1 MRIPIR
7 EQLGLL
13 VLLTS
18 LLGLAVISIA
28 TWVTNHNFV
37 LGIRAS
43 RLTLTAS
50 LKASQLASNFLL
62 MQSLAGGVASRIV
75 IQDSLKRYNE
85 ADASSRADFDW
96 ENAENDLSAVFD
108 GGTNLLLQAQM
119 WPKTY
124 DGSASNSSVIKAT
137 AKSVSDKLPLPVQ
150 HANGTEVHLGDADQ
164 GYPERLYPD
173 LTFSTQTLQDEYE
186 LTVAHFGDQ
195 SLNNT
200 GSLLLGPWELNSSF
214 SLISLTTPV
223 INNTS
228 ADDVLG
234 WITVVL
240 DARLIY
246 QVINSTAGMGLS
258 SSTVIIGPTDVT
270 NHFPPGLLFNDDRGV
285 APESELVKFVIQPY
299 GKNSYKRHGSH
310 TFGQDDSTA
319 PFDYNTYPAVKK
331 VLTTQNG
338 EENNSGSMVSTK
350 NEEGDTLAVGYAMP
364 DTVLCDWVLLVEVS
378 HAEVWQPIVKLRK
391 ILLACVFGTTGAMAL
406 LIYPIAHYFSRPI
419 RRLRDATRLSTNA
432 YIVDDKNLDP
442 GKYDGPDE
450 ASEAARKGGIFAKF
464 KFWGRKEPKP
474 DEDKAD
480 SDKRRL
486 FRIPGKVKEGKHLIY
501 DELTDLTTVFNEMTD
516 ELKIQYEKLE
526 ERVKQRTMELEEAMK
541 AAEAANE
548 SKTLFIANLSHE
560 LKTPLNGI
568 LGMTAVCMSEDDPQK
583 IKKSLGIIYR
593 SGDLLLNLLT
603 DLLTFSKNQIGHQQL
618 SLDEKEFR
626 LRDVSTQLLAIFDK
640 QARENN
646 ISLSVKFEGPNDL
659 EDLTPEERGP
669 SPLGIRNVGHM
680 VLWGDQHRI
689 VQVLINLISN
699 SLKFTPAGGS
709 VVCTMRCNGVT
720 TPTMRSRTSRSSLS
734 SHLHR
739 RTSRRSSRARGR
751 GSVGSTSSGATPR
764 NMSTAN
770 QINPQK
776 SGPYAYIVETQGAPS
791 PPPGPTLVFE
801 FEVTDSGPGI
811 PENMHQRIFE
821 PFIQG
826 DLGLSKKFGGTGLG
840 LAICSQLASL
850 LRGSIRLHS
859 VVGEGSTFTMEIP
872 LRHVGTSAGSS
883 EASSSHLPD
892 AASVTYSRR
901 SSKSMEAT
909 TTTRSLS
916 TGDDWTGTRPTCSSH
931 SNVTS
936 GPVSFDSNSKP
947 RLVGLRQPFFAAPS
961 PKGSPTDQ
969 EAARHLVAQAG
980 DKDRKIKVLVA
991 EDNKVKHLS
1000 VSSLVTANNALE
1012 TNQEVVLRM
1021 LKLEDIYDVAIAK
1034 DGQEA
1039 LDKVKESMDSHN
1051 PYDLVFMDVQMP
1063 NLDGLQSTR
1072 LIREAGYSAPIV
1084 ALTAYAEES
1093 NVKDCFDSG
1102 MDYFLSKP
1110 IRRPALKHVLNTYC
1124 QPIPEEA
1131 EPSSSSPPSSPPK
1144 TRTHD
1149 PPASSPPLPEPQS
1162 PISPMS

>member
-1 MRIPIR
+1 MRIPMR

-50 LKASQLASNFLL
+50 LKAAQLASNFLL

-85 ADASSRADFDW
+85 GDASYRASFNW
-96 ENAENDLSAVFD
+96 NNAETDLSAVFD
-108 GGTNLLLQAQM
+108 GGTNLLLQAQL
-119 WPKTY
+119 WPNTY
-124 DGSASNSSVIKAT
+124 DGPASNTSAIKAT
-137 AKSVSDKLPLPVQ
+137 ATSALGKLPLPAQ
-150 HANGTEVHLGDADQ
+150 HANGTEVHLGDPDR
-164 GYPERLYPD
+164 GYPSRLYPN
-173 LTFSTQTLQDEYE
+173 LTFSTQGMQDGSE
-186 LTVAHFGDQ
+186 LTIAHFGNQ
-195 SLNNT
+195 NLNKT

-214 SLISLTTPV
+214 ALISLTTPV

-258 SSTVIIGPTDVT
+258 SSTVIIGPTEVT
-270 NHFPPGLLFNDDRGV
+270 NHFPPGLLYNDDRGT
-285 APESELVKFVIQPY
+285 APESELVRFVIQPY
-299 GKNSYKRHGSH
+299 GKSSYKRHSSH
-310 TFGQDDSTA
+310 IFGEDNSTM
-319 PFDYNTYPAVKK
+319 PFDYSKYPAVKK
-331 VLTTQNG
+331 VLTVRNG
-338 EENNSGSMVSTK
+338 DENNSGSMVSTK
-350 NEEGDTLAVGYAMP
+350 NEEGDILAVGYAVP
-364 DTVLCDWVLLVEVS
+364 DTVLCDWVVLVEVS
-378 HAEVWQPIVKLRK
+378 HAEVWQPIYKLRK
-391 ILLACVFGTTGAMAL
+391 ILLACVFGTTGALAL

-442 GKYDGPDE
+442 GKFDGPDE
-450 ASEAARKGGIFAKF
+450 ASEAARERRSLAKL
-464 KFWGRKEPKP
+464 KFWGRKKPKP
-474 DEDKAD
+474 NQVNDRED

-486 FRIPGKVKEGKHLIY
+486 FRIPGKVKEGKHFIY
-501 DELTDLTTVFNEMTD
+501 DELTELTTVFNEMTD

-583 IKKSLGIIYR
+583 MKKSLGIIYR

-646 ISLSVKFEGPNDL
+646 INLSVKFEGPNDL

-689 VQVLINLISN
+689 IQVLINLISN
-699 SLKFTPAGGS
+699 SLKFTPAGGT
-709 VVCTMRCNGVT
+709 VVCTMRCNGVA
-720 TPTMRSRTSRSSLS
+720 TPTTRSRTSRSSLS
-734 SHLHR
+734 SQLPR
-739 RTSRRSSRARGR
+739 RGSNRSPRARGR
-751 GSVGSTSSGATPR
+751 GSIGSTSSGATTR

-776 SGPYAYIVETQGAPS
+776 PGPYAHIVETQAAPS
-791 PPPGPTLVFE
+791 PPPGPTLMFE
-801 FEVTDSGPGI
+801 FDVKDTGPGI
-811 PENMHQRIFE
+811 AESMQQRIFE
-821 PFIQG
+821 PFMQG

-850 LRGSIRLHS
+850 MKGSIKLNS
-859 VVGEGSTFTMEIP
+859 VVGQGSTFTMEIP

-909 TTTRSLS
+909 TTSRSLS
-916 TGDDWTGTRPTCSSH
+916 TGDDWTASRPTCSSH
-931 SNVTS
+931 SNVSS
-936 GPVSFDSNSKP
+936 GPVAFDTNSKP
-947 RLVGLRQPFFAAPS
+947 RLLGLRQPFFAAPS
-961 PKGSPTDQ
+961 PSGSPTDQ
-969 EAARHLVAQAG
+969 EAARQHLGAQAG
-980 DKDRKIKVLVA
+980 DRKIKVLVA
-991 EDNKVKHLS
+991 EDNK
-1000 VSSLVTANNALE
+1000 

-1039 LDKVKESMDSHN
+1039 LDKVKESMENHI

-1110 IRRPALKHVLNTYC
+1110 IRRPALKHVLKTYC
-1124 QPIPEEA
+1124 PPIPEEA

-1144 TRTHD
+1144 IRANE
-1149 PPASSPPLPEPQS
+1149 PSASSPPLPEPQS
-1162 PISPMS
+1162 PI